1 MKALF
6 ASAAV
11 ALALTGGVAQAQAGD
26 AAVCSVVA
34 DIAGNA
40 ATMRQS
46 GYTQQETARAGAD
59 YFSKV
64 VNSAEFRRAYS
75 NEQRRALAKAWG
87 ATATHI
93 VQVVYSHPIA
103 KTESGKRAEV
113 AAAAKGAFIGCL
125 RAM

>member
-6 ASAAV
+6 ASASV
-11 ALALTGGVAQAQAGD
+11 ALALMGGAAQAQSED
-26 AAVCSVVA
+26 AALCTIVA

-46 GYTQQETARAGAD
+46 GYTQHQTARAGAE
-59 YFSKV
+59 YFSEI
-64 VNSAEFRRAYS
+64 VNSKTFTRAYT

-87 ATATHI
+87 VTATHI

-103 KTESGKRAEV
+103 KTRAGKEAAV
-113 AAAAKGAFIGCL
+113 SAAAQGAFIWC
-125 RAM
+125 MQEM